1 MVAVYTSL
9 NTRTGVQAQSL
20 AYSTDRGCT
29 WTRYSGN
36 PVLDLGSK
44 QFRDPKVFWYGEGG
58 YWVMATVLAEEHVVK
73 LFRSDDLRSWTHL
86 SDFGPANAV
95 GGVWEM
101 PDLFPLPVDG
111 DPADMRWVLLVSL
124 NPGAVA
130 GGSGTQYFVGDFDGT
145 RFTAERR
152 R

>member
-1 MVAVYTSL
+1 MIVAACTGDPSPDANRSAPEPGAGPRPVAHYTPAK
-9 NTRTGVQAQSL
+9 N
-20 AYSTDRGCT
+20 
-29 WTRYSGN
+29 WMN
-36 PVLDLGSK
+36 
-44 QFRDPKVFWYGEGG
+44 DPNG
-58 YWVMATVLAEEHVVK
+58 L
-73 LFRSDDLRSWTHL
+73 SWTHL

-111 DPADMRWVLLVSL
+111 DPADMRGVLLVSL